1 MADSWEGS
9 KIDLEASWHW
19 IDGSEFS
26 LKVIAV
32 MRPCDGTSGLV
43 RGNRRKAVFAFK
55 GLFSKGYLSR
65 FRFGAVGFYRRFRKY
80 GKIGNLRAQP
90 DFLPINLQGTSA
102 RLRSGRQIS
111 AFHRTSGSVC
121 FRHATSFGTLERN
134 SFFVYKNRR

>member
-65 FRFGAVGFYRRFRKY
+65 FRFGAVGFYRRFRKCR
-80 GKIGNLRAQP
+80 IIRNLRAQ
-90 DFLPINLQGTSA
+90 Q
-102 RLRSGRQIS
+102 
-111 AFHRTSGSVC
+111 
-121 FRHATSFGTLERN
+121 
-134 SFFVYKNRR
+134 FFAYKNRR